1 MYNATDA
8 ATWLWAPQRFA
19 TRLSVLRRY
28 SIQRNDLFVNLLS
41 HRGAPKRT
49 ALHCVAPR
57 FLAVRRAATYR
68 NSTQRFVCYFSR
80 LNSQPLGAPRRGT
93 PHRTSLQRNDLFV
106 NLSSLQ
112 AAALLDF
119 PQRYASLL
127 NDLFISFRA
136 STRSDLAR
144 RVAAPRIAP
153 QLNDLFVTPRLVASP
168 RIAAPRLFTQRNDL
182 FVTPRGNVAYSIAAL
197 FYSTQRFVCYSASPR
212 IAPKHITL
220 LRADHQRNATN

>member
-1 MYNATDA
+1 MYNATNA

-19 TRLSVLRRY
+19 TRLRVLRRASPQFNSTICL
-28 SIQRNDLFVNLLS
+28 SIY
-41 HRGAPKRT
+41 HRIA
-49 ALHCVAPR
+49 APR
-57 FLAVRRAATYR
+57 DVSL
-68 NSTQRFVCYFSR
+68 
-80 LNSQPLGAPRRGT
+80 LG
-93 PHRTSLQRNDLFV
+93 SLQRKASQRNVTLLSDLFV

-197 FYSTQRFVCYSASPR
+197 FYSTQRFVCYTASPR
-212 IAPKHITL
+212 SNTHLYTA
-220 LRADHQRNATN
+220 QRNPLIILLTSTK

>member
-49 ALHCVAPR
+49 ALHCIAPR

-127 NDLFISFRA
+127 NDLF
-136 STRSDLAR
+136 
-144 RVAAPRIAP
+144 
-153 QLNDLFVTPRLVASP
+153 VTPR
-168 RIAAPRLFTQRNDL
+168 R
-182 FVTPRGNVAYSIAAL
+182 NVAYSIAAL